1 MKDLILKEW
10 EESIGDLTDL
20 KDDGFVITL
29 EFTTIWSVEVP
40 RMTKDLIKKFKGMVG
55 ARIGVLRTDIP
66 GKEILVREIKR
77 KKIEE
82 DVIYE

>member
-1 MKDLILKEW
+1 MLKEW
-10 EESIGDLTDL
+10 QEAVGDLTEV

-29 EFTTIWSVEVP
+29 EFTTIWGVEVP

-55 ARIGVLRTDIP
+55 KRIGVLRTDIP

-77 KKIEE
+77 KKNRGGCNL
-82 DVIYE
+82 